1 MSTKSKKSA
10 ALVAPKAAAAITSK
24 PKGEADKARACKFP
38 RAVLLDLIR
47 ADASAEA
54 AGVAALS
61 AGIAERCSPDLYM
74 DCARE
79 VGKAVPLATAKVRA
93 SEINAAHGVA
103 KVWGAKPAAEIIA
116 AGCKLPGHKVRN
128 ALWAL
133 RVAKDAG
140 KGELPAAHAKRMA
153 HFRAAWEDAQRKAE
167 ALKAS
172 RAEAFKKGKAAPAGA
187 GEGTGEPTGAEGNK
201 FPKVVKLDDAR
212 AQLVTLKANAEAV
225 RSQLASLPA
234 AAFASKQA
242 RTFLLEGADTMVDL
256 FTDALSPPRD

>member
-1 MSTKSKKSA
+1 MTAKTKTPS
-10 ALVAPKAAAAITSK
+10 LPNVA
-24 PKGEADKARACKFP
+24 KGEADKARACKFP

-54 AGVAALS
+54 AGIAALS

-79 VGKAVPLATAKVRA
+79 AGKAVPLASAKVRA

-103 KVWGAKPAAEIIA
+103 KVWGAKPTAEIIA

-128 ALWAL
+128 ALQAL
-133 RVAKDAG
+133 RVAKEAG
-140 KGELPAAHAKRMA
+140 KTDLPSGHQKRMA
-153 HFRAAWEDAQRKAE
+153 HFRAAWDAALKAAD

-172 RAEAFKKGKAAPAGA
+172 RAEALKKGKAAPT
-187 GEGTGEPTGAEGNK
+187 GTSDGEPTGAEGNK

-212 AQLVTLKANAEAV
+212 ATLVTLRSNAEAV
-225 RSQLASLPA
+225 RDQLASLPA
-234 AAFASKQA
+234 AAFATKQA
-242 RTFLLEGADTMVDL
+242 RVLLLEGADTMVDL
-256 FTDALSPPRD
+256 FTDALAKAD